1 MKGRL
6 PPMND
11 LELAYVHD
19 GSLEGLLTAV
29 FLAFERKEYP
39 SDVSASRSFAP
50 RLGQRIV
57 EVETNM
63 ERAWRVRAGI
73 IRVCDVET
81 YQCVVAASLSDEPDA
96 GSSIL
101 SFIRYA
107 MKRGPR
113 ARFDKA
119 APDVERF
126 AEIVRSVKNE
136 RHYWVQFMRFSKTRD
151 GVYVAVCNPKAS
163 VVPLLMGWFSAR
175 FNTQPFIVFD
185 EVHHVAG
192 VSHNGEWQLV
202 RSPDFV
208 VPPAAD
214 DDAFYEQAWKTF
226 YDSVA
231 IDARYNPELR
241 RSFMPKRLWKNI
253 VELSDVSLGGPGIK
267 EERRPLPKQRN
278 GALKGSVPRGL
289 PGQ

>member
-1 MKGRL
+1 MD
-6 PPMND
+6 D

-39 SDVSASRSFAP
+39 SDVSASCRFMP

-73 IRVCDVET
+73 IRVCGMET

-101 SFIRYA
+101 SFVRYA

-119 APDVERF
+119 APDVGRF
-126 AEIVRSVKNE
+126 AEIVRSIRNE

-163 VVPLLMGWFSAR
+163 VVPLLMGLVLGPD
-175 FNTQPFIVFD
+175 FNTQP
-185 EVHHVAG
+185 VHR
-192 VSHNGEWQLV
+192 V
-202 RSPDFV
+202 R
-208 VPPAAD
+208 
-214 DDAFYEQAWKTF
+214 
-226 YDSVA
+226 
-231 IDARYNPELR
+231 
-241 RSFMPKRLWKNI
+241 
-253 VELSDVSLGGPGIK
+253 
-267 EERRPLPKQRN
+267 
-278 GALKGSVPRGL
+278 
-289 PGQ
+289 

>member
-1 MKGRL
+1 MD
-6 PPMND
+6 D

-39 SDVSASRSFAP
+39 SDVSASCRFMP

-73 IRVCDVET
+73 IRVCDMET

-101 SFIRYA
+101 SFVRYA

-119 APDVERF
+119 APDVGRF
-126 AEIVRSVKNE
+126 AEIVRSIRNE

-192 VSHNGEWQLV
+192 VSHNGEWQHSPWCWPRKACTALLSMMPSMGRLGK
-202 RSPDFV
+202 RSTTALQSMRATTPSCV
-208 VPPAAD
+208 AA
-214 DDAFYEQAWKTF
+214 
-226 YDSVA
+226 
-231 IDARYNPELR
+231 LC
-241 RSFMPKRLWKNI
+241 RSASGRTSSN
-253 VELSDVSLGGPGIK
+253 
-267 EERRPLPKQRN
+267 
-278 GALKGSVPRGL
+278 
-289 PGQ
+289 

>member
-1 MKGRL
+1 MD
-6 PPMND
+6 D

-39 SDVSASRSFAP
+39 SDVSASCRFMP

-73 IRVCDVET
+73 IRVCGMET

-101 SFIRYA
+101 SFVRYA

-119 APDVERF
+119 ASDVERF
-126 AEIVRSVKNE
+126 AEIVRSVRNE
-136 RHYWVQFMRFSKTRD
+136 RHYWVQFMRFSKTCD

-175 FNTQPFIVFD
+175 FNTQP
-185 EVHHVAG
+185 VHR
-192 VSHNGEWQLV
+192 V
-202 RSPDFV
+202 R
-208 VPPAAD
+208 
-214 DDAFYEQAWKTF
+214 
-226 YDSVA
+226 
-231 IDARYNPELR
+231 
-241 RSFMPKRLWKNI
+241 
-253 VELSDVSLGGPGIK
+253 
-267 EERRPLPKQRN
+267 
-278 GALKGSVPRGL
+278 
-289 PGQ
+289 

>member
-1 MKGRL
+1 
-6 PPMND
+6 MND

-39 SDVSASRSFAP
+39 SDVSASCSFAP

-101 SFIRYA
+101 SFVRYA

-119 APDVERF
+119 VPDVERF

-202 RSPDFV
+202 RPL
-208 VPPAAD
+208 
-214 DDAFYEQAWKTF
+214 
-226 YDSVA
+226 
-231 IDARYNPELR
+231 I
-241 RSFMPKRLWKNI
+241 
-253 VELSDVSLGGPGIK
+253 SLCH
-267 EERRPLPKQRN
+267 PLPTMMLSMNRLGKRSTTAWRSMRATPPN
-278 GALKGSVPRGL
+278 CAAALCRSASGRTSL
-289 PGQ
+289 N

>member
-1 MKGRL
+1 
-6 PPMND
+6 MND

-29 FLAFERKEYP
+29 FLAFERREYP
-39 SDVSASRSFAP
+39 SDVSASYSFAP

-73 IRVCDVET
+73 IRVCGMET

-101 SFIRYA
+101 SFVRYA

-119 APDVERF
+119 APDVGRF

-136 RHYWVQFMRFSKTRD
+136 RHYWMQFMRFSKTRD

-175 FNTQPFIVFD
+175 FNTQPFTMLPAFLTT
-185 EVHHVAG
+185 E
-192 VSHNGEWQLV
+192 NG
-202 RSPDFV
+202 S
-208 VPPAAD
+208 
-214 DDAFYEQAWKTF
+214 
-226 YDSVA
+226 
-231 IDARYNPELR
+231 
-241 RSFMPKRLWKNI
+241 SFALPI
-253 VELSDVSLGGPGIK
+253 SLC
-267 EERRPLPKQRN
+267 RPLLSMMPSMSRLEKRSTI
-278 GALKGSVPRGL
+278 ALQSMRATIPSCVAALCRSASGRTSSN
-289 PGQ
+289 

>member
-1 MKGRL
+1 
-6 PPMND
+6 
-11 LELAYVHD
+11 
-19 GSLEGLLTAV
+19 
-29 FLAFERKEYP
+29 
-39 SDVSASRSFAP
+39 
-50 RLGQRIV
+50 
-57 EVETNM
+57 M

-81 YQCVVAASLSDEPDA
+81 YQCVVAASLSDEPDV

-101 SFIRYA
+101 SFVRYA

-113 ARFDKA
+113 ARFDKS
-119 APDVERF
+119 APDVERL

-151 GVYVAVCNPKAS
+151 GVYVAACNPKAS

-208 VPPAAD
+208 VPPAAV

-278 GALKGSVPRGL
+278 GALKGSAAGGL
-289 PGQ
+289 LDQ

>member
-1 MKGRL
+1 M
-6 PPMND
+6 
-11 LELAYVHD
+11 EL
-19 GSLEGLLTAV
+19 
-29 FLAFERKEYP
+29 
-39 SDVSASRSFAP
+39 
-50 RLGQRIV
+50 
-57 EVETNM
+57 
-63 ERAWRVRAGI
+63 AWRVRAGI
-73 IRVCDVET
+73 IRVCGMET

-101 SFIRYA
+101 SFVRYA

-126 AEIVRSVKNE
+126 AEIVRSVRNE

-208 VPPAAD
+208 VPPAAVD
-214 DDAFYEQAWKTF
+214 DVFYEQAWKTF

-278 GALKGSVPRGL
+278 GALKGSAVGGL
-289 PGQ
+289 LDQ

>member
-1 MKGRL
+1 
-6 PPMND
+6 MND

-126 AEIVRSVKNE
+126 AEIVRSVKN
-136 RHYWVQFMRFSKTRD
+136 
-151 GVYVAVCNPKAS
+151 
-163 VVPLLMGWFSAR
+163 
-175 FNTQPFIVFD
+175 
-185 EVHHVAG
+185 
-192 VSHNGEWQLV
+192 
-202 RSPDFV
+202 
-208 VPPAAD
+208 
-214 DDAFYEQAWKTF
+214 
-226 YDSVA
+226 
-231 IDARYNPELR
+231 
-241 RSFMPKRLWKNI
+241 
-253 VELSDVSLGGPGIK
+253 
-267 EERRPLPKQRN
+267 
-278 GALKGSVPRGL
+278 
-289 PGQ
+289 

>member
-1 MKGRL
+1 MD
-6 PPMND
+6 D

-39 SDVSASRSFAP
+39 SDVSASCRFMP

-73 IRVCDVET
+73 IRVCGMET

-101 SFIRYA
+101 SFVRYA

-126 AEIVRSVKNE
+126 AEIVRSVRNE

-208 VPPAAD
+208 VPSAAV

-267 EERRPLPKQRN
+267 EERHPLPKQRN
-278 GALKGSVPRGL
+278 GALKGSAAGGL
-289 PGQ
+289 LGQ